1 MSRAYDLYLE
11 QHKSNVKRAF
21 DWIRENLPEL
31 ITDEASTADWLAT
44 FAHDQSKT
52 LPDEYDAYD
61 AYFYGGNRSFQVV
74 ENFEKAFLLHLHR
87 NAHHWQ
93 YWILPAYDDEKG
105 SRVFEMDYPYILEM
119 ICDWW
124 SFSWKQEKLDE
135 IFSWYDKRKY
145 TIQLGPKTRKT
156 VEDILAKIKAKL

>member
-31 ITDEASTADWLAT
+31 TTDEASTADWLAT

-61 AYFYGGNRSFQVV
+61 AYFYGGQSF
-74 ENFEKAFLLHLHR
+74 
-87 NAHHWQ
+87 
-93 YWILPAYDDEKG
+93 
-105 SRVFEMDYPYILEM
+105 
-119 ICDWW
+119 
-124 SFSWKQEKLDE
+124 FSGCGE
-135 IFSWYDKRKY
+135 F
-145 TIQLGPKTRKT
+145 
-156 VEDILAKIKAKL
+156 